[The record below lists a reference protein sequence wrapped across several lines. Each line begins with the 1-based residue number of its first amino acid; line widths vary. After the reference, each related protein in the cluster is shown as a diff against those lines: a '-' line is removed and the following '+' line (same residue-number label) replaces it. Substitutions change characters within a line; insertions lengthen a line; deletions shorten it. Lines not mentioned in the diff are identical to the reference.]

1 MARFGRVCPFLCGAA
16 GLAEQMQGWAWP
28 LLPALHISASTL
40 QQRAA
45 LWDYSWVTGVTK
57 MRIPT
62 FLPPSSSV
70 LRYTKLPGG
79 DLLPHASTVL
89 SETPGGSQGF
99 HGWAGRCSV
108 LITTRAITPALC
120 QTRP

>member
-1 MARFGRVCPFLCGAA
+1 MAHFWRVCPFLCGAA

-45 LWDYSWVTGVTK
+45 LWDYCWVTGVTK

-62 FLPPSSSV
+62 FLPPHHHRCSDTQSSQAGTCCPMPAQSSQ
-70 LRYTKLPGG
+70 RHQEDPK
-79 DLLPHASTVL
+79 AST
-89 SETPGGSQGF
+89 GGQDG
-99 HGWAGRCSV
+99 APC
-108 LITTRAITPALC
+108 
-120 QTRP
+120 